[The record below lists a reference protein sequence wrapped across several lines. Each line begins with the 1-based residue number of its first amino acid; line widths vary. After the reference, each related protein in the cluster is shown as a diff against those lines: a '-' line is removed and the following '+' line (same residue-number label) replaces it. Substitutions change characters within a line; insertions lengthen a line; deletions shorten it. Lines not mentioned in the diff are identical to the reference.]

1 MMFLKRSEI
10 CCRKG
15 AELFNVQSFM
25 KALLEKM
32 EAKGDMPAYKEEASA
47 AGEDLDHIFETH
59 KLDKNG
65 AHKDLYGEL
74 MDWKK
79 HDY

>member
-1 MMFLKRSEI
+1 
-10 CCRKG
+10 
-15 AELFNVQSFM
+15 M